1 MKTGRVILACLVV
14 WVGGASAF
22 GQEGKSAV
30 VIKGDVR
37 GEMRKLRVAVP
48 DFNAAPELKAAAA
61 EMAQVVANDL
71 EFTGFFTSLPRAEF
85 PAAFTGLPADATQLD
100 FDLWRPTRCDYL
112 IFASVTLQG
121 DALVAECRMFD
132 IANGVQLVGQRFQ
145 AQKDL
150 PRLVAH
156 RFSEE
161 IVRYV
166 DGTPGIGTSRIC
178 FSGIVGNNKEIFI
191 ADYDGH
197 NAKQVTKHNS
207 ISIKP
212 KISPDGRK
220 IAYVSYK
227 DRFPFLYIFN
237 LDTGQ
242 STPLSKHVGLNSSP
256 AWSPDGS
263 TIAMTLSKDGNTE
276 IYVKNADGSNPRRL
290 TNDKGG
296 DTSPSFDPSGRQIV
310 FVSERAGTPQIHI
323 MNADGSGVR
332 RVSYQGGKSYDP
344 AWSPDGRM
352 IAYVVEKPGD
362 GFEIY
367 AMNVQSGDSFRLTDS
382 AGANES
388 PSWSADSRHIIFSST
403 RAGKGL
409 YAVNIR
415 PPFEEHRI
423 GSGNMACEGPSWGPR
438 RAQN

>member
-1 MKTGRVILACLVV
+1 VKLGRFVLVSALVV
-14 WVGGASAF
+14 LSGASVWADIVKF
-22 GQEGKSAV
+22 ESSGA
-30 VIKGDVR
+30 
-37 GEMRKLRVAVP
+37 GEIRKLRVAVP
-48 DFNAAPELKAAAA
+48 AFAAPPELQAAAK
-61 EMAQVVANDL
+61 EMADVVASDL
-71 EFTGFFTSLPRAEF
+71 EFTGFFTPVPTTEF
-85 PAAFTGLPADATQLD
+85 PAGFTGLPADPTQID
-100 FDLWRPTRCDYL
+100 FGMWASTRSDYL
-112 IFASVTLQG
+112 VYATVTQQG
-121 DALVAECRMFD
+121 DTLVAECRMFT
-132 IANGVQLVGQRFQ
+132 IANGTQLVGQRFQ

-161 IVRYV
+161 IVKYV

-178 FSGIVGNNKEIFI
+178 FSANVGNNKEIFV

-197 NAKQVTKHNS
+197 NAKQATKHNS

-212 KISPDGRK
+212 KMSPDGRK

-227 DRFPFLYIFN
+227 DRYPFLYIFD
-237 LDTGQ
+237 LDTGT

-256 AWSPDGS
+256 AWSPDGG

-276 IYVKNADGSNPRRL
+276 IYLKNADGSNPRRL
-290 TNDKGG
+290 TNDPGS
-296 DTSPSFDPSGRQIV
+296 DTSPTFDPTGRQIA
-310 FVSERAGTPQIHI
+310 FVSERGGVPQIHV
-323 MNADGSGVR
+323 MNSDGSNVH
-332 RVSYQGGKSYDP
+332 RVTFGKSYDP

-352 IAYVVEKPGD
+352 IAYVAENSGE

-367 AMNVQSGDSFRLTDS
+367 VLNVQSGENYRLTDS
-382 AGANES
+382 AGNNES
-388 PSWSADSRHIIFSST
+388 PSWSADSRHVIFSST

-409 YAVNIR
+409 YAVSVR

-423 GSGNMACEGPSWGPR
+423 GSGNMSCEGPSWGPR